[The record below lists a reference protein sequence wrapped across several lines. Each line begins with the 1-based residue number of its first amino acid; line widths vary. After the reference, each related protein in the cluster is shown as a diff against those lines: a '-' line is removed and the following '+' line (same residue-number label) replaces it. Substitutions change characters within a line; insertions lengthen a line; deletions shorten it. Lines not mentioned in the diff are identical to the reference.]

1 MRDNDRS
8 NTRTMWSERDLDE
21 ALGALHSDVD
31 TDPRTLDRTRSM
43 LMRAAGNPE
52 EAQSV
57 PDSDADD
64 VLPIAR
70 PKRTWRSW
78 VTVAAAAAALAVG
91 VTALQTVSFNGDAPR
106 ISQAVAGTLSEAAQK
121 TDAIHSQ
128 DQPPGPGQYR
138 YVSHHGWEMVT
149 LHPGWDT
156 FGVLAENRRERWI
169 PADEKQE
176 WLERRTTTGQEKWV
190 KGTREEAEAAGVDV
204 YASWW
209 PEGERKSPCGDF
221 YANQS
226 ADGGA
231 PPCAGE
237 PGWGKPTQE
246 WMATLPR
253 EPEALYATLRSTA
266 GSPYDEPVM
275 DNYQMV
281 HNVGT
286 TLQTG
291 QVPADLRA
299 ALYRALAMV
308 PGVEITEQ
316 GVDLDGRQGVAIGIA
331 NDDQRYE
338 MIIDPA
344 TGEYIGY
351 RAVATEQNPDYEPGT
366 VLAVTSVKTAVVDA
380 MGAYP
385 HD

>member
-1 MRDNDRS
+1 MRDNDGS
-8 NTRTMWSERDLDE
+8 NTRTMWSERDLDS
-21 ALGALHSDVD
+21 ALATLHSDVD
-31 TDPRTLDRTRSM
+31 TDPNTLDRTRGM
-43 LMRAAGNPE
+43 LMRAAENPG
-52 EAQSV
+52 EAPSV
-57 PDSDADD
+57 PDADD
-64 VLPIAR
+64 GVIPIAR

-78 VTVAAAAAALAVG
+78 LTVAAAAAALAVG
-91 VTALQTVSFNGDAPR
+91 VTAVQSVSFTGEAPR
-106 ISQAVAGTLSEAAQK
+106 ISQAVAGTLSDAAQK
-121 TDAIHSQ
+121 ADAIHSQ
-128 DQPPGPGQYR
+128 DQRPGPGQFR

-149 LHPGWDT
+149 FQGGYGT
-156 FGVLAENRRERWI
+156 FGVLAENVRDHWI

-176 WLERRTTTGQEKWV
+176 WLERRDTTGREKWV
-190 KGTREEAEAAGVDV
+190 KGTREEAEAAGIDV

-209 PEGERKSPCGDF
+209 PEGEHKAPCGDF
-221 YANQS
+221 YPSQS
-226 ADGGA
+226 ADGGP
-231 PPCAGE
+231 PPCAGK

-266 GSPYDEPVM
+266 DSPYDDPVM

-281 HNVGT
+281 YNVGV

-299 ALYRALAMV
+299 ALYRTLAMI

-316 GVDLDGRQGVAIGIA
+316 GVNLDGRQGVAIGIA
-331 NDDQRYE
+331 DNDQRYE

-344 TGEYIGY
+344 TGDYIGY
-351 RAVATEQNPDYEPGT
+351 RKVATEQNPDYEAGT

-385 HD
+385 HN